1 MRWKSA
7 SRPLFLP
14 YCSPL
19 VHLTRQREL
28 IHQEGHDQLHGA
40 GALSARKVSTDVP
53 PQSSPAPMRKP
64 HDCEVWSFDFP
75 QRNVSRD
82 CCIRARQFFLAA
94 WHLKIILRYTSSSR
108 MPCRMED
115 CGCEDVLSSG
125 FLPQGMP
132 GQVIEQLCC

>member
-28 IHQEGHDQLHGA
+28 IHQEGRDQLHGA

-53 PQSSPAPMRKP
+53 PSRLQPQCESLTIAKSGPSTFRSEMSLETVASEQDNSS
-64 HDCEVWSFDFP
+64 W
-75 QRNVSRD
+75 
-82 CCIRARQFFLAA
+82 
-94 WHLKIILRYTSSSR
+94 
-108 MPCRMED
+108 
-115 CGCEDVLSSG
+115 
-125 FLPQGMP
+125 LPG
-132 GQVIEQLCC
+132 I